1 MQSLRQPIA
10 RALQTA
16 PKGLTR
22 SATPACYAT
31 IAAKDAP
38 GQPTGYAKTGLN
50 LRITKDTK
58 VCVQG
63 FTGKQGTFHATQAIE
78 YGTNIV
84 GGTNPKKAGS
94 THLER
99 PVVANVEE
107 AVKQLGADA
116 SLIFVPP
123 PLAAGSI
130 EEAIKA
136 EIPLVVCITEG
147 IPQHDMVR
155 ITDMLKTQDKTR
167 LVGPNC
173 PGIIAP
179 GQCKMGIMPGFIH
192 KRGRIGI
199 VSRSG
204 TLTYEAVNQTTQAGL
219 GQSLVIGIGGDP
231 FSGTNFIDCLRVFL
245 ADEDTDGIIMIGE
258 IGGSAEEEAAD
269 FLKQHNTGGKDGQG
283 KPVVSF
289 IAGIS
294 APPGRRMGHAGAIVA
309 GGKGDANSKITALEG
324 AGVTVERS
332 PAALGKT
339 LREQFIKR
347 DLL

>member
-1 MQSLRQPIA
+1 VA
-10 RALQTA
+10 A
-16 PKGLTR
+16 P
-22 SATPACYAT
+22 YAT
-31 IAAKDAP
+31 ISAKDAA
-38 GQPTGYAKTGLN
+38 GNPTGYEKTGLN
-50 LRITKDTK
+50 LRLTKDTK
-58 VCVQG
+58 VLFQG

-78 YGTNIV
+78 YGTNVV
-84 GGTNPKKAGS
+84 GGTNPKKAG
-94 THLER
+94 TEHLGK
-99 PVVANVEE
+99 PVFANVEE
-107 AVKQLGADA
+107 ARKATGADA
-116 SLIFVPP
+116 SAIFVPP
-123 PLAAGSI
+123 PLAAAGI
-130 EEAIKA
+130 EEALKA
-136 EIPLVVCITEG
+136 EMPLVVCITEG

-179 GQCKMGIMPGFIH
+179 GQCKIGIMPGFIH

-204 TLTYEAVNQTTQAGL
+204 TLTYEAVNQTTQTGL

-245 ADEDTDGIIMIGE
+245 ADGETDGIIMIGE

-269 FLKQHNTGGKDGQG
+269 FLKQYNTGGKDGKG

-294 APPGRRMGHAGAIVA
+294 APPGRRMGHAGAIVS
-309 GGKGDANSKITALEG
+309 GGKGDANSKIKALEA
-324 AGVTVERS
+324 AGVVVEKS
-332 PAALGKT
+332 PASLGKT
-339 LREQFIKR
+339 LREQFIQR

>member
-1 MQSLRQPIA
+1 MQSLRQPLT
-10 RALQTA
+10 RALRSAQ
-16 PKGLTR
+16 PSLTR
-22 SATPACYAT
+22 SVAPATYAT
-31 IAAKDAP
+31 ISPSEAP

-50 LRITKDTK
+50 LRVTKDTK
-58 VCVQG
+58 VLFQG

-78 YGTNIV
+78 YGTNVV

-94 THLER
+94 EHLGK
-99 PVVANVEE
+99 PVFANVEE
-107 AVKQLGADA
+107 GRKATGADA
-116 SLIFVPP
+116 SVLFVPP
-123 PLAAGSI
+123 PLAAAGI
-130 EEAIKA
+130 EEALKA
-136 EIPLVVCITEG
+136 EIPLAVCITEG

-258 IGGSAEEEAAD
+258 IGGSAEEDAAD
-269 FLKQHNTGGKDGQG
+269 FLKEYNTSGKDGKG

-294 APPGRRMGHAGAIVA
+294 APPGRRMGHAGAIVS
-309 GGKGDANSKITALEG
+309 GGKGGAESKISALEA
-324 AGVTVERS
+324 AGVVVEKS
-332 PAALGKT
+332 PASLGKT
-339 LREQFIKR
+339 LRDQFIQR